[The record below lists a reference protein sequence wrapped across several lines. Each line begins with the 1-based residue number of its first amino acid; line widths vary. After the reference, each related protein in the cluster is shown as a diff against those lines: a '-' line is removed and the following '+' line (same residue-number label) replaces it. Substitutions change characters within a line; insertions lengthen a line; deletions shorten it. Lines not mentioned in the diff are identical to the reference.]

1 MFFQSQI
8 NILNSP
14 FGVQINVDQL
24 TFWPNESPFS
34 KGDELKS
41 IYKFEMKLTPSLYS
55 NSRPHC
61 SHHHLIFIDFFSL
74 LFIKLSFL
82 RWSMLPPFSNISGS
96 APFSKGHVSFLA
108 LFFKGFRKC
117 FLSRFGTIFQRFSE
131 VPPFP
136 SVMSIF
142 PRSWSMCA
150 QVFPFSKVC
159 FLLVFQNSLFQGLP
173 VFLQCFP
180 FPKVAL

>member
-8 NILNSP
+8 NILNST

-41 IYKFEMKLTPSLYS
+41 IYKFEM
-55 NSRPHC
+55 NW
-61 SHHHLIFIDFFSL
+61 HHLYTATQDHTVPTITLSSLIFCFA
-74 LFIKLSFL
+74 FIKLSFL
-82 RWSMLPPFSNISGS
+82 RWNMLPPFSNISGS

-117 FLSRFGTIFQRFSE
+117 FLSRFGAIFQRFSE

-173 VFLQCFP
+173 VFLQCFVP